1 VQHSGY
7 TDTWTPA
14 RRGAA
19 SFLAQSGR
27 LVDLRDLTRGMV
39 VDFTPAVTAA
49 LNGAPDGSD
58 AWSYG
63 SDTEMGGNLR
73 WGVSANLT
81 LDATVNP
88 DFSHVEADVG
98 QVSSNERFAL
108 FFPEKRP
115 FFLEGI
121 DRFDAPNR
129 LIYTRRLQNPV
140 TGVKLTGKV
149 AGMNIGLLSGL
160 DGAVPGSAGVDS
172 NPWFNALR
180 LQRDVGGQ
188 STVGMV
194 YTRRGGR
201 LQPGGRRRHAPGL
214 RGRLHDV
221 PAGGRELHPV
231 GRNDHRGAHLGGG
244 LPAHRAPA
252 GAQLSHQRHPP

>member
-1 VQHSGY
+1 MSETNLTPDYIFDSRGRLTDYGYEVEIHIPFESISYQASDVQSWGINVIRKVQHSGY
-7 TDTWTPA
+7 TDTWTAA

-58 AWSYG
+58 AWGYG
-63 SDTEMGGNLR
+63 SDAEMGGNLR

-108 FFPEKRP
+108 FLPEKRP
-115 FFLEGI
+115 FILEGN

-129 LIYTRRLQNPV
+129 LIYT
-140 TGVKLTGKV
+140 
-149 AGMNIGLLSGL
+149 
-160 DGAVPGSAGVDS
+160 
-172 NPWFNALR
+172 
-180 LQRDVGGQ
+180 
-188 STVGMV
+188 
-194 YTRRGGR
+194 
-201 LQPGGRRRHAPGL
+201 
-214 RGRLHDV
+214 
-221 PAGGRELHPV
+221 
-231 GRNDHRGAHLGGG
+231 
-244 LPAHRAPA
+244 
-252 GAQLSHQRHPP
+252 